1 MVDKDEV
8 LDSDCS
14 ISIVVK
20 GKILSKEDGTIS
32 DRTEGITRDV
42 QKRIV

>member
-1 MVDKDEV
+1 MVDKDEI

-14 ISIVVK
+14 ISVVVK
-20 GKILSKEDGTIS
+20 GKILSKENNTVS